1 MLDSILK
8 LTLHSP
14 YEAALRIGLLMIA
27 VALFTMLVVR
37 LAMSLVSISRAKAR
51 KQWQVE
57 PPIDKEESLL
67 ARLVRG
73 DVDESKQQV
82 LFTDE
87 VRALLAGGG
96 KPATQQPTH

>member
-1 MLDSILK
+1 MLDSVLK
-8 LTLHSP
+8 LALHSP

-37 LAMSLVSISRAKAR
+37 LAMSLVSIARVKAR

-57 PPIDKEESLL
+57 PPIGKEESPL
-67 ARLVRG
+67 ARILRG
-73 DVDESKQQV
+73 DVDESTQEV

-87 VRALLAGGG
+87 VREMLAQTAGAK
-96 KPATQQPTH
+96 KPTA